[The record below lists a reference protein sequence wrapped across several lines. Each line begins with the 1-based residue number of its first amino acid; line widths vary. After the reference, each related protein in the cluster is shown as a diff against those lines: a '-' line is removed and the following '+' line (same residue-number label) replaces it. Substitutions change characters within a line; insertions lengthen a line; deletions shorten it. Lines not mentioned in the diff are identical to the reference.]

1 MTKRRK
7 LLITLSAVV
16 LALGL
21 IVGVTAIAVNNY
33 GTSSDP
39 LISMSYLKN
48 TLLPQLS
55 SQFQELVDDSAED
68 LTQYIDSRIAASGGG
83 GGESYKVVTLSRGQQ
98 IIGQVGC
105 EFILRIG
112 TASCTA
118 ADSPGLVNAS
128 SGGTIES
135 GDALEK
141 NNVYIVSIA
150 DNGITATAGT
160 VKVLVRGSYTI
171 S

>member
-55 SQFQELVDDSAED
+55 SQFQELVDDSEET
-68 LTQYIDSRIAASGGG
+68 LTQYIDNRIAASGG

-118 ADSPGLVNAS
+118 EDSPGLVNAS

-150 DNGITATAGT
+150 NNGITATAGT